1 MVIRNDVGDLFQHV
15 EFKGGDAIEWPFL
28 FNGRK
33 KGYLGLYFEVYGDVN
48 CRLTACLFAHRAHFY
63 GYGSNILFILV
74 QQ

>member
-15 EFKGGDAIEWPFL
+15 EFKGGGGRNRMAFL
-28 FNGRK
+28 TEEK